1 MASGIATRTDPGP
14 TVISRLTAFL
24 RRQPPAA
31 LTFVGMA
38 SIALLAF
45 IDWIAPPDLSFL
57 IFYVGPVFFLVW
69 FVGRWA
75 GFLGAAAS
83 AAFWAW
89 EDVLSTH
96 AYSSVPVADWNIAVR
111 LLFLVA
117 FVAVVAALKQAVERE
132 RQASQERLERDVRI
146 AQEVQARLFPQKVPK
161 SAGLE
166 CDGVCRPARG
176 VAGDYYDFLEIDR
189 GHLGIALGDVAGKG
203 ISAALL
209 MASLQGALR
218 SHASL
223 SDGGPAEAARDI
235 NAQIHTLTDA
245 NRFAT
250 FFWAIFD
257 EAERA
262 LTYVNAGHNP
272 PMLLRASGALE
283 RLTVGGPPLGV
294 FAGSTYRQETVALYP
309 GDLLVAFS
317 DGITEAP
324 DADEE
329 EFGEARLERA
339 LRDRAA
345 LPAGDLCRAV
355 LSSAESFQGGTAQV
369 DDMTVVVVR
378 VR

>member
-1 MASGIATRTDPGP
+1 
-14 TVISRLTAFL
+14 
-24 RRQPPAA
+24 
-31 LTFVGMA
+31 MA

-89 EDVLSTH
+89 EDVLSAH

-111 LLFLVA
+111 LLFLIA
-117 FVAVVAALKQAVERE
+117 FVAVVAALKHALERE
-132 RQASQERLERDVRI
+132 RQASQERLERDVGI

-161 SAGLE
+161 SAALE

-235 NAQIHTLTDA
+235 NAQIHALTEA

-250 FFWAIFD
+250 LFWAIFD
-257 EAERA
+257 EAQTHPDVRQRGAQPADAAARLRRA
-262 LTYVNAGHNP
+262 
-272 PMLLRASGALE
+272 RAPDGRRAAPRRVRRARRYL
-283 RLTVGGPPLGV
+283 
-294 FAGSTYRQETVALYP
+294 QETVGLAP
-309 GDLLVAFS
+309 GRPAARLLGWHHGGARRRRRGVRR
-317 DGITEAP
+317 GAP
-324 DADEE
+324 RAGPPRP
-329 EFGEARLERA
+329 GEAFRPAISAAPCCRPPSPS
-339 LRDRAA
+339 RAA
-345 LPAGDLCRAV
+345 PRRW
-355 LSSAESFQGGTAQV
+355 T
-369 DDMTVVVVR
+369 T
-378 VR
+378 

>member
-1 MASGIATRTDPGP
+1 MTA
-14 TVISRLTAFL
+14 RLAAYL
-24 RRQPPAA
+24 RRQPPAL
-31 LTFVGMA
+31 LTAAGMA
-38 SIALLAF
+38 GIAALAF

-57 IFYVGPVFFLVW
+57 IFYVGPVLFLVW

-83 AAFWAW
+83 AGFWAW

-96 AYSSVPVADWNIAVR
+96 AYPSVPVADWNIAVR
-111 LLFLVA
+111 LIFLVA
-117 FVAVVAALKQAVERE
+117 FVAVVAALKESVERE
-132 RQASQERLERDVRI
+132 RQASQERLERDVQI

-161 SAGLE
+161 SGGLE

-223 SDGGPAEAARDI
+223 SDGGPADAASDI
-235 NAQIHTLTDA
+235 NAQIHALTDA
-245 NRFAT
+245 HRFAT

-257 EAERA
+257 EARRT

-294 FAGSTYRQETVALYP
+294 FADSRYRQDTVALAS
-309 GDLLVAFS
+309 GDLLVVYS

-324 DADEE
+324 DPADD
-329 EFGEARLERA
+329 EFGEPRLERV
-339 LRDRAA
+339 LRANAKR
-345 LPAGDLCRAV
+345 PAGALCGAV
-355 LSSAESFQGGTAQV
+355 LSAVEAFQSGTAQV
-369 DDMTVVVVR
+369 DDMTVVAAR
-378 VR
+378 VLWPASP

>member
-1 MASGIATRTDPGP
+1 MASDTGTPTDLSGMIA
-14 TVISRLTAFL
+14 RLTAFL
-24 RRQPPAA
+24 RRQPPAL

-38 SIALLAF
+38 SIAVLAF

-57 IFYVGPVFFLVW
+57 IFYVAPVFFLVW

-89 EDVLSTH
+89 EDVLSAH

-117 FVAVVAALKQAVERE
+117 FVAVVAALKGSVERE

-161 SAGLE
+161 SAALE

-189 GHLGIALGDVAGKG
+189 GHLGLALGDVAGKG

-223 SDGGPAEAARDI
+223 SDGEPAEAASDI
-235 NAQIHTLTDA
+235 NAQIHALTDA
-245 NRFAT
+245 HRFAT

-257 EAERA
+257 EARRT

-283 RLTVGGPPLGV
+283 RLTTGGPPLGV
-294 FAGSTYRQETVALYP
+294 FGDSRYRQDTVRLAA
-309 GDLLVAFS
+309 GDLLVVFS

-324 DADEE
+324 DAADE
-329 EFGEARLERA
+329 EFGETRLEGI
-339 LRDRAA
+339 LRSNAN
-345 LPAGDLCRAV
+345 LPAGALCGAV
-355 LSSAESFQGGTAQV
+355 LSAVEAFQSGTAQA
-369 DDMTVVVVR
+369 DDMTVVAAR

>member
-1 MASGIATRTDPGP
+1 MIA
-14 TVISRLTAFL
+14 RLTALL
-24 RRQPPAA
+24 RRQPPAL
-31 LTFVGMA
+31 LTFAGMA
-38 SIALLAF
+38 AIALLAF

-57 IFYVGPVFFLVW
+57 IFYVGPVLFLVW

-83 AAFWAW
+83 AGFWAW

-117 FVAVVAALKQAVERE
+117 FVAAVAALKESVERE

-146 AQEVQARLFPQKVPK
+146 AQEVQSRLFPQKVPK
-161 SAGLE
+161 SAALE
-166 CDGVCRPARG
+166 CAGVCRPARG

-223 SDGGPAEAARDI
+223 SDGGPANAATDI
-235 NAQIHTLTDA
+235 NAQIHALTDS

-257 EAERA
+257 EARRG

-283 RLTVGGPPLGV
+283 RLTAGGPPLGV
-294 FAGSTYRQETVALYP
+294 FADSRYRQDSVTFGA
-309 GDLLVAFS
+309 GDLLVVFS

-324 DADEE
+324 DAADE
-329 EFGEARLERA
+329 EFGEPRLERL
-339 LRDRAA
+339 LRDRANLSAGA
-345 LPAGDLCRAV
+345 LCNAV
-355 LSSAESFQGGTAQV
+355 LAAVGAFQAGTAQV
-369 DDMTVVVVR
+369 DDMTVVVAR

>member
-1 MASGIATRTDPGP
+1 
-14 TVISRLTAFL
+14 
-24 RRQPPAA
+24 
-31 LTFVGMA
+31 MA

-57 IFYVGPVFFLVW
+57 IFYVGPVLFLVW

-89 EDVLSTH
+89 EDVLSPH
-96 AYSSVPVADWNIAVR
+96 AYSSAPVADWNIAVR

-117 FVAVVAALKQAVERE
+117 FVAVVAALKESVERE
-132 RQASQERLERDVRI
+132 RQASQERLERDVQI
-146 AQEVQARLFPQKVPK
+146 AQEVQARLFPQKVPR
-161 SAGLE
+161 SAALE
-166 CDGVCRPARG
+166 CAGVCRPARG

-189 GHLGIALGDVAGKG
+189 GHLGVALGDVAGKG

-223 SDGGPAEAARDI
+223 SDGEPAEAASDI
-235 NAQIHTLTDA
+235 NAQIHALTDA
-245 NRFAT
+245 HRFAT

-257 EAERA
+257 EARRT

-283 RLTVGGPPLGV
+283 RLRTGGPPSACFPTRAIARTRSCSPRGPARRLLGRHHRGARRRRRRV
-294 FAGSTYRQETVALYP
+294 RRSAPRADAPRQRKAAG
-309 GDLLVAFS
+309 
-317 DGITEAP
+317 
-324 DADEE
+324 
-329 EFGEARLERA
+329 RA
-339 LRDRAA
+339 LC
-345 LPAGDLCRAV
+345 GAV
-355 LSSAESFQGGTAQV
+355 LSAVEAFQAGTAQV
-369 DDMTVVVVR
+369 DDMTVVAAR
-378 VR
+378 MR